1 MNHDRRRIVVSS
13 ALVAAASAF
22 LLVVF
27 AHGAENQPAFK
38 PIFDGKTLTGWHPIG
53 EGQWKVEDGII
64 VGRHPK
70 EKDFG
75 HLVTDK
81 SYKDFTARLKFK
93 SVKGNSGLYFR
104 VTLGG

>member
-1 MNHDRRRIVVSS
+1 MNHHRRIAVSS
-13 ALVAAASAF
+13 AFVAASAF
-22 LLVVF
+22 LLVAIARGV
-27 AHGAENQPAFK
+27 ENQPAFK
-38 PIFDGKTLTGWHPIG
+38 PIFDGKTLTGWHSIG
-53 EGQWKVEDGII
+53 EGQWKVEDGMI

-104 VTLGG
+104 ITLGGFS